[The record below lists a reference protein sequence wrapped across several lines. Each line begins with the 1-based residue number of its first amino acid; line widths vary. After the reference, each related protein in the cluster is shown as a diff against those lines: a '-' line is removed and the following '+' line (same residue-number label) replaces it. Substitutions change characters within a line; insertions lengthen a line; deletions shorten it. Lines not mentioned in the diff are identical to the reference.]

1 MCRGYRPPPGF
12 TPTMI
17 NPLLDHS
24 YTDFNQLE
32 GPNRIIVPFL
42 ACGDLSAYDSDM
54 SYSLAE
60 DYEWH
65 PPTQAPIDPP
75 YKSAIEQRRSQREG
89 DAATSSTSAT
99 ETSSVASITTLLEKA
114 TTSD

>member
-1 MCRGYRPPPGF
+1 
-12 TPTMI
+12 MI

-32 GPNRIIVPFL
+32 GPNRYIVPFM

-54 SYSLAE
+54 TYPLDK
-60 DYEWH
+60 DYEYR

-75 YKSAIEQRRSQREG
+75 YKTALEMKRNEDGIEEQM
-89 DAATSSTSAT
+89 
-99 ETSSVASITTLLEKA
+99 EKV
-114 TTSD
+114 SL